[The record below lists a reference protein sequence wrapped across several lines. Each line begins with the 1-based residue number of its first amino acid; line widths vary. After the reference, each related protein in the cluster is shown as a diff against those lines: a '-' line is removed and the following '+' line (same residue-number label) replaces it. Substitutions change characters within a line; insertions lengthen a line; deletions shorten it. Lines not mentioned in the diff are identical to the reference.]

1 MFGRVEEL
9 AIILAII
16 VVLFGGKQIPKL
28 ARGMAESVREVRRG
42 FSGDVA
48 AGEPDAPRS
57 RANAEPAPLTRS
69 TGIRS
74 RRKAVKLRRAA

>member
-9 AIILAII
+9 AIILVII

-42 FSGDVA
+42 FSGDVVTD
-48 AGEPDAPRS
+48 EPDAPRS
-57 RANAEPAPLTRS
+57 RTSAEPAPLTRS

-74 RRKAVKLRRAA
+74 KRKAVSHRRSA

>member
-9 AIILAII
+9 AIILVII

-28 ARGMAESVREVRRG
+28 ARGVAESVREVRRG

-48 AGEPDAPRS
+48 ADDTDIPRS
-57 RANAEPAPLTRS
+57 RAAAEPAPLNRS

-74 RRKAVKLRRAA
+74 GRKAVRSRRSA